1 MGQLI
6 AEIVINGVVI
16 SAIYALGAIGFTI
29 IFGVSGVLN
38 LAHGAHLIIAAVVA
52 WFTIQSFGFSL
63 WTGGLVG
70 ILAAL
75 ISCYTLFFAVVRPIE
90 RSRRIPGEEKEVF
103 VLTATLLAG
112 VIVQGVVGYFFG
124 SNPVT
129 TPPLVNGVVHPF
141 GVSTSINELLIGLIA
156 WIIIGLVWLFINKTR
171 IGKALLAASMN
182 PDGLGLIGVEL
193 ALVHLV
199 VWGLYGLLTG
209 ISGVLLASFLGASPD
224 AVPTLTALAFTI
236 VILGGLGSVLGS
248 LAAAYIIGFIGTLTA
263 YLVSPS
269 ITELPALFLLVFVLL
284 LRPQGLF
291 GRR

>member
-1 MGQLI
+1 MGQLA
-6 AEIVINGVVI
+6 AEIIINGVVI

-38 LAHGAHLIIAAVVA
+38 LAHGAHLIIAAIVA
-52 WFTIQSFGFSL
+52 WFVIQSLGLDL
-63 WTGGLVG
+63 WIGGLAG
-70 ILAAL
+70 IFAA
-75 ISCYTLFFAVVRPIE
+75 IVSSYILFLTVVQPIQ
-90 RSRRIPGEEKEVF
+90 RSRNIPGEEKEVF
-103 VLTATLLAG
+103 ILTATLLVG
-112 VIVQGVVGYFFG
+112 IIVQGVFGYLFG

-129 TPPLVNGVVHPF
+129 TPPLVTGVVHPL
-141 GVSTSINELLIGLIA
+141 GVTTSINELLIGVVA

-171 IGKALLAASMN
+171 LGKALLAASMN

-193 ALVHLV
+193 TLVHLV

-236 VILGGLGSVLGS
+236 VILGGLGNVLGS
-248 LAAAYIIGFIGTLTA
+248 LAAAYIIGFIGALTT
-263 YLVSPS
+263 YLVSSS
-269 ITELPALFLLVFVLL
+269 ITELPALFLLVVVLL